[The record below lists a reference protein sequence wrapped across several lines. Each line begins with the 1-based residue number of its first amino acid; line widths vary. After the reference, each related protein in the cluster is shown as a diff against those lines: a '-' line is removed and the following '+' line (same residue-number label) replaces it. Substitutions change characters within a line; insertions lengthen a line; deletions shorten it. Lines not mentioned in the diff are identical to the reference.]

1 MISVDEARTIVLS
14 HTLPMGIEK
23 VDLLTS
29 LGRVIGEEIIA
40 PFNIPPWDNSAM
52 DGYAV
57 RFEDIKNACFD
68 KPTKLKVIEELP
80 AGFLPKNQV
89 GPMQATHIMT
99 GAPIPQG
106 ADTVVRKEDTSSS
119 EDNVHILAPPNKG
132 ENIRLAG
139 ENVMRGDKVIQAR
152 TVIRPPHVGMLASF
166 AKSFI
171 SVYQVPTVAILSTG
185 DEVIDIDEEG
195 DSSKIINSN
204 TYSLAAQVK
213 ECGALPL
220 MLGIARDDKREILA
234 KITQGLS
241 ADVIL
246 TTGGVSVGE
255 YDFVKDVLEEMSGEI
270 KFWNVAMR
278 PGKPTA
284 FGLIAGKL
292 IFGLPGNPVSC
303 MVCFEQFVRPALLK
317 KMGHTHLFRP
327 QIEAVLVDDVK
338 TKKDLRFFIR
348 VRLGFRE
355 GVLCATTTG
364 DQGSGI
370 LKSMIQANGLMVVTE
385 DKKEIKAGEKVSV
398 QVLDHTFELGSH

>member
-14 HTLPMGIEK
+14 HTLPMGLEK

-57 RFEDIKNACFD
+57 RFEDIQNASLD
-68 KPTKLKVIEELP
+68 NPTILKVIEELP

-99 GAPIPQG
+99 GAPIPPR
-106 ADTVVRKEDTSSS
+106 ADTVVKKEDTSSS
-119 EDNVHILAPPNKG
+119 GDNVVVFAAPNKG
-132 ENIRLAG
+132 ENVRLLG

-171 SVYQVPTVAILSTG
+171 SVYQAPTVAILSTG

-213 ECGALPL
+213 ECGASPL
-220 MLGIARDDKREILA
+220 MLGIARDDKREILT

-255 YDFVKDVLEEMSGEI
+255 YDFVKDVLEDMGGEI
-270 KFWNVAMR
+270 KFWKVAMR
-278 PGKPTA
+278 PGSPTT
-284 FGLIAGKL
+284 FGLIADKL

-317 KMGHTHLFRP
+317 KMGHTHLFRS
-327 QIEAVLVDDVK
+327 QVEAVLIDGVK

-348 VRLGFRE
+348 VRLLYQE
-355 GVLCATTTG
+355 GRLYATTTG
-364 DQGSGI
+364 EQGSGI
-370 LKSMIQANGLMVVTE
+370 LKSMVQANGLMIVPE
-385 DKKEIKAGEKVSV
+385 DTMELRAGEKVKV
-398 QVLDHTFELGSH
+398 QVLDRTFEQENS

>member
-14 HTLPMGIEK
+14 HTLPMGLEK

-68 KPTKLKVIEELP
+68 KPTTLKVIEELP

-106 ADTVVRKEDTSSS
+106 ADTVVRKEDASFSG
-119 EDNVHILAPPNKG
+119 ENVHILAPPSKG

-139 ENVMRGDKVIQAR
+139 ENVMRGDKVIQAG

-171 SVYQVPTVAILSTG
+171 SVYQVPMVAILSTG

-204 TYSLAAQVK
+204 TYSLAALVK

-255 YDFVKDVLEEMSGEI
+255 YDFVKDVLEEMGGEI

-284 FGLIAGKL
+284 FGLIADKL

-317 KMGHTHLFRP
+317 KMGHTYLFRP
-327 QIEAVLVDDVK
+327 QVEAVLVDDVK
-338 TKKDLRFFIR
+338 TKKDFRFFIR
-348 VRLGFRE
+348 VRLGFQK

-370 LKSMIQANGLMVVTE
+370 LKSMIRANGLMVVTE
-385 DKKEIKAGEKVSV
+385 DKKGIKAGEKVSV
-398 QVLDHTFELGSH
+398 QVLDNTFERESH